1 MKTAFNEWRTWCTV
15 RLLVTLTLVGTVFTA
30 CSDDE
35 EANGTFSYQAGFDM
49 VSNLDFLQTGSIENA
64 YFEALNV
71 TDGSFTLTGSEEEC
85 DAEVY
90 RACKSAETE
99 VEAMNLNGT
108 FTYVVKNVTTSQEVY
123 SYTYTPQTGNE

>member
-1 MKTAFNEWRTWCTV
+1 MKIAFNGWRTWCTV
-15 RLLVTLTLVGTVFTA
+15 RLLVTLALVGTVFTA
-30 CSDDE
+30 CSDGE

-71 TDGSFTLTGSEEEC
+71 TDGSFTRTGSVEEC
-85 DAEVY
+85 DTEVY
-90 RACKSAETE
+90 QACKSAETE

>member
-15 RLLVTLTLVGTVFTA
+15 RLLVTLALVGTVFTA

-71 TDGSFTLTGSEEEC
+71 TDGSFTRTGSEEEC

-90 RACKSAETE
+90 RACKSVETE

-108 FTYVVKNVTTSQEVY
+108 FTYVVKNVTTRMALSLML
-123 SYTYTPQTGNE
+123 

>member
-1 MKTAFNEWRTWCTV
+1 MKTAFNGWRTWCTV
-15 RLLVTLTLVGTVFTA
+15 RLLVTLALAGTVFTA
-30 CSDDE
+30 CSDGE

-71 TDGSFTLTGSEEEC
+71 TDGSFTRTGSVEEC

-90 RACKSAETE
+90 RACKSVETE